1 MKYCC
6 YLYLSLALMNY
17 SAIAIDIV
25 VFCFRLYSEEGKDK
39 FTVRHNILGHMQQGG
54 YPSPFD
60 RNVATKMAAKTV
72 SWLCEQLNTC
82 AARDGGW
89 NISYS

>member
-1 MKYCC
+1 MKYCH
-6 YLYLSLALMNY
+6 LFSALTNF
-17 SAIAIDIV
+17 SANAIAIDLL
-25 VFCFRLYSEEGKDK
+25 CFRLYSEEGKDK

-82 AARDGGW
+82 AARDGG
-89 NISYS
+89 